1 MYETIIYENTSYFS
15 LLSIYES
22 NDYKHFFKFKGH
34 TKYTNVFEI
43 VRRSVDHR
51 NIPSDMYILIFRKNY
66 AFGVPYIN
74 HECLCIII
82 KKLY

>member
-1 MYETIIYENTSYFS
+1 MYEIMVYENISYFS

-34 TKYTNVFEI
+34 AKYTNVHEL
-43 VRRSVDHR
+43 VRRSIDYR
-51 NIPSDMYILIFRKNY
+51 NIPSDMYILVFRKNY

-74 HECLCIII
+74 HECLYIII